1 MTGFTLLIIC
11 IVAQI
16 LIAGGLGIY
25 LFRRFRHGRKKGE
38 AEAPSRP
45 TPPRDK
51 NNPAS

>member
-1 MTGFTLLIIC
+1 MTTFTLLMIC

-25 LFRRFRHGRKKGE
+25 LFRRFRHGRKEGE
-38 AEAPSRP
+38 AESRP
-45 TPPRDK
+45 IPPRDK